1 MGCALFHDLLKPA
14 GILCKVL
21 QDEEICVVSA
31 IEAVLK
37 TNKAIDKFN
46 PTAFDDLPTV
56 KKVIARI
63 QYMDGVASYQG
74 AELADHETGVA
85 YLKSHKD
92 QYTEKLVS
100 CLKDRVKVQHPD
112 LLTDALTVLATQGW
126 QKSEDASFANTA
138 LQSLSARFEVPL
150 QKAKVDITLLE
161 EEWEDM
167 VEYAKRYLNLV
178 QEDYQTIWWK
188 LFNSVDSKK
197 WTNVLSLVELL
208 FCLPMANGHVERLFS
223 SLKLVKTD
231 RRSCLSE
238 DHLDHLVRIKADG
251 PPLAEW
257 DASAAVQLWWKDKTR
272 RQVADTRTAPQTSSS
287 QVDLSESEPYTL
299 NLDNWESFIA

>member
-1 MGCALFHDLLKPA
+1 VA
-14 GILCKVL
+14 G
-21 QDEEICVVSA
+21 
-31 IEAVLK
+31 
-37 TNKAIDKFN
+37 
-46 PTAFDDLPTV
+46 
-56 KKVIARI
+56 
-63 QYMDGVASYQG
+63 YQG

-150 QKAKVDITLLE
+150 QKAQVDITLLE
-161 EEWEDM
+161 EEWEDV
-167 VEYAKRYLNLV
+167 VENAKHYLNLV
-178 QEDYQTIWWK
+178 QEDNQMIWWK

-208 FCLPMANGHVERLFS
+208 FCLPMANGHVEWLFS
-223 SLKLVKTD
+223 ILKLIKTD
-231 RRSCLSE
+231 
-238 DHLDHLVRIKADG
+238 K
-251 PPLAEW
+251 
-257 DASAAVQLWWKDKTR
+257 K
-272 RQVADTRTAPQTSSS
+272 RQ
-287 QVDLSESEPYTL
+287 
-299 NLDNWESFIA
+299 